1 MKIVIAGAGEVGSHL
16 AKLLSNEN
24 QDIILIDENAERLST
39 LDSNYNI
46 MTLVGCPTTFSSL
59 REAKVSSADLFIAVT
74 PYETDNV
81 VACSMAKSLGASTT
95 MARIASYDYMNPDN
109 RDLVR
114 NMGVDRLIYP
124 EYLAALEIITA
135 LEHSWVRHWFEL
147 HEGQIILVGVRIPGT
162 AQIAGMYLK
171 DFAHTNHHFHVSAIK
186 RHHET
191 IIPRGD
197 DIIKDGDILYITTTR
212 DHVHDLLDLTGKVSH
227 RIRRVLIMGGSK
239 IAVRLANM
247 ASDNFRFRIIDS
259 DLKRCHELP
268 GKCPNCEIIHGDAR
282 DPELLADVGLD
293 ETDAFIA
300 LTDSSETNILAC
312 LTAKEHGVKKTI
324 AEVENIQFISQAEGL
339 NIGTIINKKLLASS
353 SIFQMLLDSDSS
365 TSKCLALTDAEVAE
379 LEARPGS
386 KITHGAVKDLRLSR
400 DMTLAGLIRNGQGML
415 ITGNTVIEPGDHV
428 LVFCLSG
435 AIHKVERLF
444 N

>member
-24 QDIILIDENAERLST
+24 QDIILIDENADKLST
-39 LDSNYNI
+39 LDANYNI
-46 MTLVGCPTTFSSL
+46 MTLTGSPTTFSTL
-59 REAKVSSADLFIAVT
+59 REARVATADLFIAVT

-81 VACSMAKSLGASTT
+81 VACSMAKNLGASTT
-95 MARIASYDYMNPDN
+95 VARIASYDYMDSTN
-109 RDLVR
+109 RELVR

-124 EYLAALEIITA
+124 EYLAAMEIITA

-147 HEGQIILVGVRIPGT
+147 HEGQIILVGIKINET
-162 AQIAGMYLK
+162 AKIAGMHLK
-171 DFAHTNHHFHVSAIK
+171 DFANTNHHFHVSAIK
-186 RHHET
+186 RNHET

-197 DIIKDGDILYITTTR
+197 DIIEDGDIIYITTTR

-247 ASDNFRFRIIDS
+247 AEDRFKFKIIDS
-259 DLKRCHELP
+259 DIKRCHELP
-268 GKCPNCEIIHGDAR
+268 GKCPECEIIHGDAR

-293 ETDAFIA
+293 DTDAFIA

-379 LEARPGS
+379 LEAHAGS
-386 KITHGAVKDLRLSR
+386 KITHGPVKDLKLSR
-400 DMTLAGLIRNGQGML
+400 DMTLAGLIRDGHGML
-415 ITGNTVIEPGDHV
+415 ITGNTVIQPGDHV

>member
-24 QDIILIDENAERLST
+24 QDIILIDANADKLNT
-39 LDSNYNI
+39 LDANYNI
-46 MTLVGCPTTFSSL
+46 MTLTGSPTTFASL
-59 REAKVSSADLFIAVT
+59 RDARVATADLFIAVT

-81 VACSMAKSLGASTT
+81 VACSMAKRLGAKTT
-95 MARIASYDYMNPDN
+95 VARISSYEYMDPAN
-109 RDLVR
+109 RDLTR
-114 NMGVDRLIYP
+114 EMGVDRLIYP

-135 LEHSWVRHWFEL
+135 LKHSWVRHWFEL
-147 HEGQIILVGVRIPGT
+147 HEGQIILVGVRVHEGAPIV
-162 AQIAGMYLK
+162 GMKLR
-171 DFAHTNHHFHVSAIK
+171 DFANTSHQFHVSAIK
-186 RHHET
+186 RNHES

-197 DIIKDGDILYITTTR
+197 DSIQDGDILYITTIR
-212 DHVHDLLDLTGKVSH
+212 DHVNDLLELTGKVSH

-247 ASDNFRFRIIDS
+247 AGDSFKFSIIDS
-259 DLKRCHELP
+259 DLRRCYELP
-268 GKCPNCEIIHGDAR
+268 AKCADCDIIHGDGR
-282 DPELLADVGLD
+282 DPELLSDIGID

-324 AEVENIQFISQAEGL
+324 AEVENIQFISQAESL

-379 LEARPGS
+379 LEAKEGS
-386 KITHGAVKDLRLSR
+386 KITKAPVRDLHLSR
-400 DMTLAGLIRNGQGML
+400 DMTLAGLIRDGQGML
-415 ITGNTVIEPGDHV
+415 ISGSTTIRPGDHV